1 MSAIFK
7 PFFRAKT
14 SYLALMME
22 KDATKEQLDRQLQA
36 RERETERE
44 ELGASVRKRVKT
56 CPALRRPLEFY
67 RW

>member
-36 RERETERE
+36 RERERDGER
-44 ELGASVRKRVKT
+44 GIRCFR
-56 CPALRRPLEFY
+56 
-67 RW
+67 